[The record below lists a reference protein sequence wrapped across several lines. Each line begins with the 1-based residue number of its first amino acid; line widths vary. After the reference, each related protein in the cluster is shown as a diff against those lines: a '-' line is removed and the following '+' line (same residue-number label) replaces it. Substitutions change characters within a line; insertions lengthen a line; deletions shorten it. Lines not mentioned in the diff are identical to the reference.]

1 MQVHP
6 DIAALRSDR
15 APQREAQAAMLAA
28 GEAWAR
34 EPGAAE
40 LQADLRAFG
49 EGAPLEAC
57 AMLEAMF
64 TASGEAERLM
74 DLMSR
79 HYCRAMAAHPI
90 GHPPFRQGF
99 DGTSTSILLASSGR
113 AQLML
118 QAKEPGAMTHPGYM
132 FCDAVRFDAVLGGAA
147 DARIVRQ
154 TGRNTGPARFSE
166 EALSL
171 RSGHRLA
178 LDLSAEALV
187 VDAVQSRFVVL
198 RLLRTAAEP
207 QPGREYDAAS
217 GKLLHQSAGR
227 IGTSR
232 REATIALL
240 GRMGRTDAVPAMAR
254 VATYVDDNLAAS
266 LQVERLAEI
275 AEMSRA
281 HFVRRFTVTVGQS
294 PSDFVLTR
302 RLARAERLLLA
313 TEMSVGEIA
322 HLTGFADGNYFAKVF
337 RKKRGAAPLE
347 YRATRFE
354 AG

>member
-15 APQREAQAAMLAA
+15 APQREAQEAMLAA

-34 EPGAAE
+34 EPGAAD
-40 LQADLRAFG
+40 LQSALRAFG
-49 EGAPLEAC
+49 AGAPLEAC
-57 AMLEAMF
+57 PMLEAMF
-64 TASGEAERLM
+64 TGSGEAERLM

-118 QAKEPGAMTHPGYM
+118 QAKEPGTMIHPGYM

-147 DARIVRQ
+147 DARIVRM
-154 TGRNTGPARFSE
+154 ARRDGTTAGFSQE
-166 EALSL
+166 SL
-171 RSGHRLA
+171 VLRAGHRLA
-178 LDLSAEALV
+178 LDLASETLV
-187 VDAVQSRFVVL
+187 VDEVQSRFVVL
-198 RLLRTAAEP
+198 RLLRTAADP

-217 GKLLHQSAGR
+217 GNLMHQSAGR

-254 VATYVDDNLAAS
+254 VALEEGDVSMRWQALREALALDTATGFCALNTVARRKDDPLAREAGALRARLLETYPM
-266 LQVERLAEI
+266 LAELE
-275 AEMSRA
+275 AEQCPA
-281 HFVRRFTVTVGQS
+281 
-294 PSDFVLTR
+294 
-302 RLARAERLLLA
+302 
-313 TEMSVGEIA
+313 
-322 HLTGFADGNYFAKVF
+322 
-337 RKKRGAAPLE
+337 
-347 YRATRFE
+347 
-354 AG
+354 

>member
-118 QAKEPGAMTHPGYM
+118 QAKEPGAMAHPGYM

-178 LDLSAEALV
+178 LDLSTEALV

-254 VATYVDDNLAAS
+254 VALEEGDVSMRWQALREALALNTAQGFCALVSVARRKDDPLAREAGALRAQLLETYPM
-266 LQVERLAEI
+266 LAEL
-275 AEMSRA
+275 E
-281 HFVRRFTVTVGQS
+281 
-294 PSDFVLTR
+294 
-302 RLARAERLLLA
+302 AERCPA
-313 TEMSVGEIA
+313 
-322 HLTGFADGNYFAKVF
+322 
-337 RKKRGAAPLE
+337 
-347 YRATRFE
+347 
-354 AG
+354 